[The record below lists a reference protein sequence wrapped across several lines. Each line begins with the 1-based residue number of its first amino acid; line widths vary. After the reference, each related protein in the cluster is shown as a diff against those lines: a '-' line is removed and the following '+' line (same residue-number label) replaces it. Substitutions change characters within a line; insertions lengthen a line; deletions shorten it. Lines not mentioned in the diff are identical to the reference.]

1 MASDFAAQLKEE
13 ARPFLEDGEEIIAS
27 FVAQPRGTT
36 NSKVGG
42 LAPQAIGGAWAG
54 KSKKG
59 AEAAGLKLAN
69 PMALALSDRRL
80 IVFGIET
87 SAMGKPKAV
96 KELVSS
102 VPVGEVESIQV
113 KRLLVGKTVKVSAN
127 AIGFD
132 NVRPAVSAP
141 FFDLPA
147 HAPPI
152 APGARPPTFEV
163 VVPRGCATIE
173 AMISSPS
180 SRNGRASSF
189 SCTAK
194 SDANVISS
202 SCNCRQQWRL

>member
-1 MASDFAAQLKEE
+1 MVSAVSAGPWRSYELLTRYFLNAHAEIRLWSSLPAAATGGEITVASDFAAQLKEE

-59 AEAAGLKLAN
+59 AEAAGLKLVN

-127 AIGFD
+127 
-132 NVRPAVSAP
+132 
-141 FFDLPA
+141 
-147 HAPPI
+147 
-152 APGARPPTFEV
+152 GAEAKLEVGAGQDAKGLAEQFERV
-163 VVPRGCATIE
+163 KAGA
-173 AMISSPS
+173 
-180 SRNGRASSF
+180 
-189 SCTAK
+189 
-194 SDANVISS
+194 
-202 SCNCRQQWRL
+202 